1 MSDWHN
7 ERPELQNYIAQAHE
21 ARAEAMGRV
30 GYLAV
35 AAVSRIVSAAVRP
48 AQAALAAAA
57 AWRNRQAAVR
67 EILLLDD
74 RMLRDIGLTRAD
86 AWAAVDGTL
95 GARAS
100 DFYAPDP
107 ADYRDIALSDYAL
120 AGCNDNGERRRAA

>member
-7 ERPELQNYIAQAHE
+7 ERPQFQYYIEQAHE

-35 AAVSRIVSAAVRP
+35 AAVGRVVGAAVRP
-48 AQAALAAAA
+48 AQTALAALAA
-57 AWRNRQAAVR
+57 WRDRRAAVR
-67 EILLLDD
+67 EILRLDD

-95 GARAS
+95 GEWAR
-100 DFYAPDP
+100 DP
-107 ADYRDIALSDYAL
+107 SVPERADYRDIALSDYAV

>member
-7 ERPELQNYIAQAHE
+7 ERPEFQSYIEQAHE
-21 ARAEAMGRV
+21 ARAEAMARV

-35 AAVSRIVSAAVRP
+35 AAVGRVVGAAARS
-48 AQAALAAAA
+48 AQAALAALA
-57 AWRNRQAAVR
+57 AWRNRRAALR
-67 EILLLDD
+67 EILRLDD
-74 RMLRDIGLTRAD
+74 RMLRDIGFTRAD

-100 DFYAPDP
+100 DVCAPDP

-120 AGCNDNGERRRAA
+120 AGCNDNGERWRAA